1 MKEHV
6 LEADSLFVELGG
18 RTVLSDIYLQCRT
31 GEVVGLLGRN
41 GTGKSTLLKVLF
53 GTQAAPDRSVRIDG
67 QHQPVLS
74 LRGRWIVYLPQHSF
88 LPDHLSIR
96 QMISLY
102 IPDRDLAREVMA
114 HERVRPHLRKRA
126 AALSGGELRYLEVLL
141 LLHLPA
147 PFVLLDE
154 PFSGIEPLFQERLAG
169 LIEEYRGRKG
179 FIITD
184 HLYHGILRVS
194 DRLVLLEEGR
204 AIGIRHKEELEA
216 RGYVPKGTFGR
227 GGAFAEA
234 GFGGGAIAGG
244 GIGGAGAAGWAGFS
258 GGVGAFAR
266 AGFGVGGGMG
276 AEPEQR
282 VEFEVDRQTWK
293 DLDLF
298 DHGRRGPV
306 FELFNKV
313 KTTGGGDALERMLK
327 HPFNHLGQLEA
338 RRDTIRWMAENGTEL
353 PINRE
358 QLKTVEYYLA
368 CGIGLFPGVVFDAAL
383 YTLRNLFKESPQYY
397 TVTHGVRQTVSLLRQ
412 LFHQTQ
418 EWMTGGGPEALV
430 GRVLEVMELVFDSR
444 VKAILYGPERP
455 LTTMEIARCDHFFRD
470 KGGDSLRRI
479 LDVLYDWDAYIA
491 VAQAAR
497 QYDLCFPQYSDA
509 AVPAVRA
516 EGLFHPLL
524 SNAVPNDYRMS
535 GEANCCFISGANMAG
550 KSTFL
555 KSMGLAVY
563 LSHVGFPVPARFWE
577 TSLFNG
583 LITTVNLADNIS
595 QGHSHFYT
603 EVRRVRE
610 VVMAIR
616 KKRRMVVIFDELF
629 RGTNVRD
636 ASDASLKVIDGLAG
650 IPGSLILVSTH
661 IVEIAA
667 GLQLNPN
674 VFFACFESTME
685 GGVPWY
691 SYKLKS
697 GISDERMGMIILKNE
712 GILEM
717 LAEMKG

>member
-1 MKEHV
+1 MKEHL
-6 LEADSLFVELGG
+6 LEADSILVELGG

-53 GTQAAPDRSVRIDG
+53 GTQDTPDRSIRIDG
-67 QHQPVLS
+67 QHRPALS
-74 LRGRWIVYLPQHSF
+74 LRGRWIAYLPQHSF
-88 LPDHLSIR
+88 LPENLSIR
-96 QMISLY
+96 RMIPLY
-102 IPDRDLAREVMA
+102 VPDRQLARQVMA
-114 HERVRPHLRKRA
+114 NERVRPHLHKRSS
-126 AALSGGELRYLEVLL
+126 ALSGGELRYLEVLL

-154 PFSGIEPLFQERLAG
+154 PFSGIEPLFQERLVE
-169 LIEEYRGRKG
+169 LIDEYRGRKG

-184 HLYHGILRVS
+184 HLYQGILQVS
-194 DRLVLLEEGR
+194 DRLLLLEEGR

-216 RGYVPKGTFGR
+216 RGYVPKGTFGAQGAGALVGGLG
-227 GGAFAEA
+227 GGAVA
-234 GFGGGAIAGG
+234 GGTFGGGGLAGRWPFAGG
-244 GIGGAGAAGWAGFS
+244 GTAALMPAPG
-258 GGVGAFAR
+258 
-266 AGFGVGGGMG
+266 
-276 AEPEQR
+276 

-313 KTTGGGDALERMLK
+313 KTTGGGDMLERLLK
-327 HPFNHLGQLEA
+327 SPSNQRPLLEA
-338 RRDTIRWMAENGTEL
+338 RRDTIRWFAENGTEL
-353 PINRE
+353 RINRE
-358 QLKTVEYYLA
+358 QLKTVEHYLS
-368 CGIGLFPGVVFDAAL
+368 CGIGLFPSVVFDAAL
-383 YTLRNLFKESPQYY
+383 YTLRNLVKESPQYY
-397 TVTHGVRQTVSLLRQ
+397 TVTHGVRQTVSLLRH
-412 LFHQTQ
+412 LFQQTQ
-418 EWMTGGGPEALV
+418 EWMERGGVDPLV
-430 GRVLEVMELVFDSR
+430 GTVLELVELVFDSR
-444 VKAILYGPERP
+444 VKAILFAPERP
-455 LTTMEIARCDHFFRD
+455 LTTMELARCDHFFRD
-470 KGGDSLRRI
+470 SGKHSLRRMLDI
-479 LDVLYDWDAYIA
+479 LYEWDAYFA

-497 QYDLCFPQYSDA
+497 QHELCFPLFNDS
-509 AVPAVRA
+509 AVPTVRA
-516 EGLFHPLL
+516 RGLFHPLL
-524 SNAVPNDYRMS
+524 TNPTPNDYQMS

-555 KSMGLAVY
+555 KSIGLAVY
-563 LSHVGFPVPARFWE
+563 LSHVGFPVPAVSWE

-583 LITTVNLADNIS
+583 LITTVNLSDNIS

-610 VVMAIR
+610 VVLAIGRR
-616 KKRRMVVIFDELF
+616 KRMVVIFDELF
-629 RGTNVRD
+629 RGTNVKD
-636 ASDASLKVIDGLAG
+636 ASDASLQVIDGLAG
-650 IPGSLILVSTH
+650 IKGSLFLVSTH

-667 GLQLNPN
+667 GLQHNPN

-697 GISDERMGMIILKNE
+697 GISNERMGMVILKNE

-717 LAEMKG
+717 LEELKG

>member
-1 MKEHV
+1 MKEHL
-6 LEADSLFVELGG
+6 LEADSILVELGG

-53 GTQAAPDRSVRIDG
+53 GTQDTPDQSIRIDG
-67 QHQPVLS
+67 QHRPALS
-74 LRGRWIVYLPQHSF
+74 LRGRWIAYLPQHSF
-88 LPDHLSIR
+88 LPENLSIR
-96 QMISLY
+96 QMIPLY
-102 IPDRDLAREVMA
+102 IQDSQLAREVMTSD
-114 HERVRPHLRKRA
+114 RVRPHLRKRIT
-126 AALSGGELRYLEVLL
+126 ALSGGELRYLEVLL

-154 PFSGIEPLFQERLAG
+154 PFSGIEPLFQERLAQ
-169 LIEEYRGRKG
+169 LIEEYRSRKG

-184 HLYHGILRVS
+184 HLYRSVVDLS
-194 DRLVLLEEGR
+194 DRLLLLEEGR
-204 AIGIRHKEELEA
+204 AIGIRHKEELET
-216 RGYVPKGTFGR
+216 RGYVPKGTFG
-227 GGAFAEA
+227 
-234 GFGGGAIAGG
+234 
-244 GIGGAGAAGWAGFS
+244 GIGRATIEGIAAGR
-258 GGVGAFAR
+258 VP
-266 AGFGVGGGMG
+266 
-276 AEPEQR
+276 EPA

-313 KTTGGGDALERMLK
+313 KTTGGGDALERLLK
-327 HPFNHLGQLEA
+327 HPCNQRSLLEA
-338 RRDTIRWMAENGTEL
+338 RRDTIRWFAENGTEL
-353 PINRE
+353 RINRE
-358 QLKTVEYYLA
+358 QLKAVEHYLS
-368 CGIGLFPGVVFDAAL
+368 CSIGLFPRVFFDAAL
-383 YTLRNLFKESPQYY
+383 YTLRNLVKESPQYY
-397 TVTHGVRQTVSLLRQ
+397 TVTHGVRQTVSLLRH

-418 EWMTGGGPEALV
+418 EWMEDGAPDALV
-430 GRVLEVMELVFDSR
+430 GMVLELLELVFDSR
-444 VKAILYGPERP
+444 VKAILFAPERP
-455 LTTMEIARCDHFFRD
+455 LTMMELARCDHFFRD
-470 KGGDSLRRI
+470 SGKHSLRRMLDI
-479 LDVLYDWDAYIA
+479 LYEWDAYFA

-497 QYDLCFPQYSDA
+497 QHDLCFPLFSDSTA
-509 AVPAVRA
+509 PAVRA
-516 EGLFHPLL
+516 QGLFHPLVTNPV
-524 SNAVPNDYRMS
+524 SNDYQMS

-563 LSHVGFPVPARFWE
+563 LSHVGFPVPARSWE

-583 LITTVNLADNIS
+583 LITTVNLSDNIS

-610 VVMAIR
+610 VVLAIR
-616 KKRRMVVIFDELF
+616 RKKRMVVIFDELF
-629 RGTNVRD
+629 RGTNVKD
-636 ASDASLKVIDGLAG
+636 ASDASLQVIDGLAG
-650 IPGSLILVSTH
+650 ISGSLFLVSTH

-667 GLQLNPN
+667 GLQHNPN

-691 SYKLKS
+691 SYKLRS
-697 GISDERMGMIILKNE
+697 GISNERMGMLILKNE

-717 LAEMKG
+717 LEELRKLGSYT

>member
-1 MKEHV
+1 MKEHL
-6 LEADSLFVELGG
+6 LEADSILVELGG
-18 RTVLSDIYLQCRT
+18 RMVLSDIYLQCRT

-53 GTQAAPDRSVRIDG
+53 GTQDTPDRSIRIDG
-67 QHQPVLS
+67 RHRPALS
-74 LRGRWIVYLPQHSF
+74 LRGRWIAYLPQHSF
-88 LPDHLSIR
+88 LPENLSIR

-102 IPDRDLAREVMA
+102 VTDRQLARQVIA
-114 HERVRPHLRKRA
+114 DDRVRPLLHKRPT
-126 AALSGGELRYLEVLL
+126 ALSGGELRYLEVLL

-154 PFSGIEPLFQERLAG
+154 PFSGIEPLFQERLVQ
-169 LIEEYRGRKG
+169 LIDEYRGRKG

-184 HLYHGILRVS
+184 HLYQGILQVS
-194 DRLVLLEEGR
+194 DRLLLLEEGR
-204 AIGIRHKEELEA
+204 AIGIRHKEELEV
-216 RGYVPKGTFGR
+216 RGYVPKGTFGGGR
-227 GGAFAEA
+227 GDVGGGVFS
-234 GFGGGAIAGG
+234 GGGAAKWPFAVGE
-244 GIGGAGAAGWAGFS
+244 GAAALMQAPGI
-258 GGVGAFAR
+258 
-266 AGFGVGGGMG
+266 
-276 AEPEQR
+276 
-282 VEFEVDRQTWK
+282 EFEVDRQTWK

-313 KTTGGGDALERMLK
+313 KTTGGGDVLERLMKSPSNQRSL
-327 HPFNHLGQLEA
+327 LEA
-338 RRDTIRWMAENGTEL
+338 RRDTIRWFAESGAEL
-353 PINRE
+353 RINRE
-358 QLKTVEYYLA
+358 QLKTVEHYLS

-383 YTLRNLFKESPQYY
+383 YTLRNLVKESPQYY
-397 TVTHGVRQTVSLLRQ
+397 TVTHGVRKTVSLLRH
-412 LFHQTQ
+412 LFQQTQ
-418 EWMTGGGPEALV
+418 EWMEGGGPDPLV
-430 GRVLEVMELVFDSR
+430 GTVLELVELVFDSR
-444 VKAILYGPERP
+444 VKAILFAPERP
-455 LTTMEIARCDHFFRD
+455 LTTMELARCDHFFRD
-470 KGGDSLRRI
+470 TGKHSLRRMLDI
-479 LDVLYDWDAYIA
+479 LYEWDAYFA

-497 QYDLCFPQYSDA
+497 QHELCFPLFNDS

-524 SNAVPNDYRMS
+524 TNPTTNDYQMS

-563 LSHVGFPVPARFWE
+563 LSHVGFPVPAGSWE

-583 LITTVNLADNIS
+583 LITTVNLSDNIS

-610 VVMAIR
+610 VVLAIR
-616 KKRRMVVIFDELF
+616 RKQRMVVIFDELF
-629 RGTNVRD
+629 RGTNVKD
-636 ASDASLKVIDGLAG
+636 ASDASLQVIDGLAG
-650 IPGSLILVSTH
+650 ISGSLFLVSTH

-667 GLQLNPN
+667 GLQHNPN

-691 SYKLKS
+691 SYKLKR
-697 GISDERMGMIILKNE
+697 GISNERMGMVILKNS
-712 GILEM
+712 GILE
-717 LAEMKG
+717 LLKEMKEKSFPC